1 MGAQECDAGSPLG
14 GGTVMREAVKILMIE
29 DDEAVAADVVGS
41 LSQRGYLVTHVA
53 DGAEGLRRALS
64 GEFMVIVCDRMLPGL
79 DGITIIETLRGRG
92 IQTPALILS
101 AMGDTDNRVIGLGA
115 GADDYL
121 PKPFSLVELAARVA
135 ALARRAAMVPKTH
148 LVIGDLVLDI
158 VHRSARRGER
168 MIELLPM
175 EFKLL
180 EYLMRHHGEVVSR
193 TMLLQDVWHYNIAV
207 TTNVADVH
215 VGKLRRK
222 IDADGEAALIKS
234 VRGKGFIMSID
245 AE

>member
-1 MGAQECDAGSPLG
+1 MGAQECDARSRPG
-14 GGTVMREAVKILMIE
+14 GGVVLPDSVRILLIE
-29 DDEAVAADVVGS
+29 DDEQVAADVVGS
-41 LSQRGYLVTHVA
+41 LSQRGYQVTHLA
-53 DGAEGLRRALS
+53 DGREGLDRATS
-64 GEFMVIVCDRMLPGL
+64 GAFMVIVCDRMLPGL
-79 DGITIIETLRGRG
+79 DGISIIESLRGRG
-92 IQTPALILS
+92 VQTPALILS

-121 PKPFSLVELAARVA
+121 PKPFALVELAARVA
-135 ALARRAAMVPKTH
+135 ALARRGVMAPTTH
-148 LVIGDLVLDI
+148 LSIADLDLDLVN
-158 VHRSARRGER
+158 RSARRGER
-168 MIELLPM
+168 EIELLPM

-193 TMLLQDVWHYNIAV
+193 AMLLQDVWHYNIAA

-222 IDADGEAALIKS
+222 IDGDGETALIKS
-234 VRGKGFIMSID
+234 VRGKGFMLTAD